1 MWGFGNVYLT
11 NTDREWLDAFSF
23 KAINRQAG
31 GYLLTFPPA
40 PIFCPA
46 LPSYPLTH
54 TRRYKIYIYKY
65 INTYIKNL
73 LKRFF
78 IIYMGEKVYIN
89 CT

>member
-23 KAINRQAG
+23 KAINKQVG
-31 GYLLTFPPA
+31 GDLLTFPPA
-40 PIFCPA
+40 PISFQLTP
-46 LPSYPLTH
+46 LHYSLTH

-78 IIYMGEKVYIN
+78 IIYMG
-89 CT
+89 